1 VKSLKTTKKY
11 KKATTMKGKTNNP
24 NGRPKGKPNKVST
37 DLRKWINDFID
48 DNRTQIKKDWLKLD
62 PKDRITLFE
71 KLLKYSLP
79 TLQSTSMDISFEK
92 MTDEQ
97 LDAVI
102 DRLIEKHDEQ

>member
-1 VKSLKTTKKY
+1 
-11 KKATTMKGKTNNP
+11 MKGKTNNP
-24 NGRPKGKPNKVST
+24 NGRPKGSPNKVST

-48 DNRTQIKKDWLKLD
+48 DNRAQIKRDWLKLD

-92 MTDEQ
+92 MSEEQ
-97 LDAVI
+97 LDEI
-102 DRLIEKHDEQ
+102 INRLIEKHEEQ